1 MKRIQHDE
9 RSQTSTS
16 VGSGSNVHHDAH
28 DHNTGDE
35 GTASDVTTNAKQRVE
50 RVLDEGSEALHHVRE
65 DVAKER
71 EPRRRVLL
79 RGRYVL
85 AAYVIVALVLAAL
98 AVAAHAQAVLPGD
111 LPLTRE
117 LQESRSPVVFWFFS
131 SISAIGFTVPSAI
144 IEILAVLVLWLLRL
158 RLESLFL
165 VLSLLAD
172 LLGGILKVVVGR
184 HRPSPDLVHVVQQIQ
199 QPSFPSGHTLHYTV
213 FYGFLFFVIATNFK
227 SSWVRNGVLVICALL
242 VLLVGPS
249 RIYLGE
255 HWPTDVLGGYLV
267 GALCLA
273 PLIAGYLWAKAH
285 LTVTASPPWIH
296 KIPPVSAESVEPSAE
311 NTP

>member
-1 MKRIQHDE
+1 MKRMQHDE
-9 RSQTSTS
+9 PPQTSG
-16 VGSGSNVHHDAH
+16 GSTVHHDAH
-28 DHNTGDE
+28 AHHTGDE
-35 GTASDVTTNAKQRVE
+35 GTASDVTANAKQRVE
-50 RVLDEGSEALHHVRE
+50 RALDTGSEALHHVRA
-65 DVAKER
+65 DVAQER
-71 EPRRRVLL
+71 EPRWRVVL
-79 RGRYVL
+79 RGRYIL
-85 AAYVIVALVLAAL
+85 AAYILALLALAGL
-98 AVAAHAQAVLPGD
+98 AVAAHAHAVLPGD

-117 LQESRSPVVFWFFS
+117 LQESQSPIVFWFFS
-131 SISAIGFTVPSAI
+131 SISAIGFIVPSAI
-144 IEILAVLVLWLLRL
+144 IEIVAVLVLWLLRL

-165 VLSLLAD
+165 VVSLLAD
-172 LLGGILKVVVGR
+172 LLGGVLKIVVGR

-227 SSWVRNGVLVICALL
+227 SSWLRNTALVSCALL

-249 RIYLGE
+249 RVYLGE

-296 KIPPVSAESVEPSAE
+296 RIPPVSAEPPAGNER
-311 NTP
+311 

>member
-1 MKRIQHDE
+1 MGGYPTHHRARQHILTHLRARGDHRLLADRNVWQEDRTGANPRISADRHIAANIANLVAEPRVVGVGVQHDQHPWGDGRPITNRE
-9 RSQTSTS
+9 RAGNPLQ
-16 VGSGSNVHHDAH
+16 NVHLFP
-28 DHNTGDE
+28 
-35 GTASDVTTNAKQRVE
+35 DV
-50 RVLDEGSEALHHVRE
+50 
-65 DVAKER
+65 VA
-71 EPRRRVLL
+71 
-79 RGRYVL
+79 
-85 AAYVIVALVLAAL
+85 
-98 AVAAHAQAVLPGD
+98 
-111 LPLTRE
+111 
-117 LQESRSPVVFWFFS
+117 
-131 SISAIGFTVPSAI
+131 
-144 IEILAVLVLWLLRL
+144 IEIVAVLVLWLLRL

-165 VLSLLAD
+165 VVSLLAD
-172 LLGGILKVVVGR
+172 LLGGVLKIVVGR

-227 SSWVRNGVLVICALL
+227 SSWLRNTALVSCALL

-249 RIYLGE
+249 RVYLGE

-296 KIPPVSAESVEPSAE
+296 RIPPVSAEPPAGNER
-311 NTP
+311 

>member
-1 MKRIQHDE
+1 MKRTQHE
-9 RSQTSTS
+9 EQPQTPGGASA
-16 VGSGSNVHHDAH
+16 HHDAH
-28 DHNTGDE
+28 NHISGNNKGDG
-35 GTASDVTTNAKQRVE
+35 GTNSYVTTNAKQRVE
-50 RVLDEGSEALHHVRE
+50 QVLDTGSEALHHVQA
-65 DVAKER
+65 DVAQER
-71 EPRRRVLL
+71 EPRWRVVL
-79 RGRYVL
+79 RGRYLL
-85 AAYVIVALVLAAL
+85 AAYVLALLALAAL

-131 SISAIGFTVPSAI
+131 SISAIGFSVPSAI
-144 IEILAVLVLWLLRL
+144 IEIVAVLILWLLQL

-172 LLGGILKVVVGR
+172 LLGGILKIVVGR
-184 HRPSPDLVHVVQQIQ
+184 HRPSSDLVHVVQQIQ

-227 SSWVRNGVLVICALL
+227 SSWLRNSALVICALL

-249 RIYLGE
+249 RVYLGE

-296 KIPPVSAESVEPSAE
+296 RIPPASGEPSAKNE
-311 NTP
+311 P